1 MVKEILK
8 KLNDKNTFLEVTCE
22 RAFLEAL
29 DGSCKTPVGAFAKML
44 KNDEKEF
51 INFRYFAS
59 TLDGKKFISDKKK
72 IILSNCFDESYNL
85 GEDIKRQLKLV

>member
-1 MVKEILK
+1 MFFQSFKKIHKFVSTRIL
-8 KLNDKNTFLEVTCE
+8 
-22 RAFLEAL
+22 L
-29 DGSCKTPVGAFAKML
+29 DRY
-44 KNDEKEF
+44 EKEF

-85 GEDIKRQLKLV
+85 GEDVKRQLKLV